1 MKNDLPSKIK
11 RGKPTFIRIKANK
24 KEMKYNNDNVRR
36 QDRLLE
42 EDRAYALLREG
53 EYGVLSMT
61 TPTGGVYGIPLNFV
75 WDGQENIYIHC
86 APRGRKLDCI
96 ALYPEVSFC
105 VIGNTHVVPEQFST
119 NYSSIVLTCRART
132 GLSPEERM
140 HALRL
145 LMEKYTPEHLAAGKN
160 MRKVIPPHG
169 NHPSTDKG
177 AQRKMQTDTMKG
189 KDAPS
194 PFPIQKIY
202 FSTLSALFPLAASGA
217 TGPIHRCLQRS
228 SD

>member
-1 MKNDLPSKIK
+1 MKNALPAKIK

-61 TPTGGVYGIPLNFV
+61 TPTGGAYGIPLNFV

-86 APRGRKLDCI
+86 APQGRKLDCI
-96 ALYPEVSFC
+96 ALYPDWEYPCRTRTIFHKLFLHRFDMPGTDRSFD
-105 VIGNTHVVPEQFST
+105 GRTD
-119 NYSSIVLTCRART
+119 ARPPVADGEIHT
-132 GLSPEERM
+132 GTSGR
-140 HALRL
+140 R
-145 LMEKYTPEHLAAGKN
+145 GKICG
-160 MRKVIPPHG
+160 KVIPPHG
-169 NHPSTDKG
+169 NHPATDKG
-177 AQRKMQTDTMKG
+177 VQRKMQTDTIKG
-189 KDAPS
+189 KNAPS

-202 FSTLSALFPLAASGA
+202 SSTLPALFPLAASGA

>member
-145 LMEKYTPEHLAAGKN
+145 LMEKYTPEHLTAGGKICG
-160 MRKVIPPHG
+160 KVIPPYG
-169 NHPSTDKG
+169 NHPATRG
-177 AQRKMQTDTMKG
+177 GVQWKMQTDTIKG

-202 FSTLSALFPLAASGA
+202 SSTLPALFPQAVSGA

-228 SD
+228 

>member
-1 MKNDLPSKIK
+1 
-11 RGKPTFIRIKANK
+11 
-24 KEMKYNNDNVRR
+24 MKYNNDNVRR

-61 TPTGGVYGIPLNFV
+61 TPTGGAYGIPLNFV
-75 WDGQENIYIHC
+75 WDRQENIYIHC

-145 LMEKYTPEHLAAGKN
+145 HRNIWPPGKN
-160 MRKVIPPHG
+160 MRKSH
-169 NHPSTDKG
+169 ST
-177 AQRKMQTDTMKG
+177 ARK
-189 KDAPS
+189 S
-194 PFPIQKIY
+194 
-202 FSTLSALFPLAASGA
+202 SGY
-217 TGPIHRCLQRS
+217 R
-228 SD
+228 

>member
-1 MKNDLPSKIK
+1 MKNALPAKIK

-61 TPTGGVYGIPLNFV
+61 TPTGGAYGIPLNFV

-86 APRGRKLDCI
+86 APQGRKLDCI

-119 NYSSIVLTCRART
+119 NYSSIVLTCRARSFAGRTDARPPVADGEIHT
-132 GLSPEERM
+132 GTSGR
-140 HALRL
+140 R
-145 LMEKYTPEHLAAGKN
+145 GKICG
-160 MRKVIPPHG
+160 KVIPPHG
-169 NHPSTDKG
+169 NHPATDSG
-177 AQRKMQTDTMKG
+177 VQWKMQTDTIKG

-202 FSTLSALFPLAASGA
+202 SSTLPVLFPLAASGA
-217 TGPIHRCLQRS
+217 SEAIHRCLQRP